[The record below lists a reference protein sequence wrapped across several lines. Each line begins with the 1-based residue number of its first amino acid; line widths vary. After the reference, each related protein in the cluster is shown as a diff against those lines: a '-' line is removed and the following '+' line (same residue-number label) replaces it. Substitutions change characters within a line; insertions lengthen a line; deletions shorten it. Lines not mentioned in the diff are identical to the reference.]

1 MTYGFAPGVLP
12 SQVPN
17 VVREMPPLP
26 SSAGGA
32 PYPNLGW
39 AFTADTSSFDGVS
52 EGPTISKEEMPC
64 QAIFVPADEMPIY
77 GTFNVS
83 SFFIDVR

>member
-17 VVREMPPLP
+17 AVCEMPPLP

-52 EGPTISKEEMPC
+52 EGPTISKDERPC
-64 QAIFVPADEMPIY
+64 EAIRVPDDEMPIY

-83 SFFIDVR
+83 ISIFFSV